1 MKGQIH
7 SYQSL
12 GAVDG
17 PGLRF
22 VIFMQGCPLR
32 CVYCHNP
39 DTWDIKGGEEY
50 SVEQVVQ
57 KALKYKPYFARSGG
71 VTVSGG
77 EPLLQWEFVSELFKL
92 LHEHNIH
99 TALDT
104 SGIADIDRAKE
115 VLKNTDLVLCDLKF
129 SNELDYVKYTKG
141 SFAKVIEFLKLT
153 EEMNIPLWIRHV
165 VVPGLTD
172 SEENILNI
180 YNISKQFSNF
190 KKLELLPFK
199 KICMSK
205 YNAMKIDFPLKEYDE
220 CSTLQ
225 INKLKK
231 LINII

>member
-1 MKGQIH
+1 MIGKIH

-32 CVYCHNP
+32 CAYCHNP
-39 DTWDIKGGEEY
+39 DTWNIKDGEEY
-50 SVEQVVQ
+50 TVEQAVQ
-57 KALKYKPYFARSGG
+57 KALKYKPYFAKNGG

-92 LHEHNIH
+92 LHENKIH

-104 SGIADIDRAKE
+104 SGIGDIEGAKK
-115 VLKNTDLVLCDLKF
+115 VLENTDLVLCDIKF
-129 SNELDYVKYTKG
+129 STEADYVKYTKD
-141 SFAKVIEFLKLT
+141 SYSKVIEFLKLT
-153 EEMNIPLWIRHV
+153 EEMNVPLWIRHV
-165 VVPGLTD
+165 VVPSLTD
-172 SEENILNI
+172 SEENIINI
-180 YNISKQFSNF
+180 YNIAKQFSNF

-199 KICMSK
+199 KICASK
-205 YNAMKIDFPLKEYDE
+205 YTAMGIDFPFKDYNE
-220 CSTLQ
+220 CSAAQ

-231 LINII
+231 LIDAI